1 MELFSLLA
9 KLTLDTKDYDR
20 KISEAEQS
28 AKGLDIEEPVLT
40 LDDED
45 FTSKMADAQQEYV
58 DDMTGEDAPKLG
70 LDSTEFHDGVEKADD
85 AGQKLGGSLES
96 VFTEVKGVLIATG
109 ITAAISGITNLI
121 VNAVNK
127 TTELADVIDK
137 QSTVLG
143 ISKTKYQE
151 WDHALKQ
158 SGGSVSELSR
168 GAVKFRGILDDTS
181 KALAEQNSE
190 FDFVNFT
197 TDQQILKMQELGIL
211 TEDQADSFRKLGVGV
226 LDANGKIKD
235 SEQLMEEVLL
245 ATSQLTGD
253 EQLNVINELFG
264 RNVTGITNL
273 VAGGKEQVEE
283 LLGEAQEL
291 GLVMSDEEIQQAVE
305 YGDAVANFRSELD
318 ALQTAFVQ
326 DIIPVLKGAVE
337 WLTDFL
343 TKLNPRLQT
352 SSIYSTFEE
361 INKKTI
367 EANTQVDEA
376 TATVTDLITK
386 LQQMGDY
393 WTLDAEGKMTWDA
406 LASKALELF
415 PQLSQY
421 IDTDGKKINSNTQEI
436 LANVKAWAL
445 LEKQRLLSTAMEE
458 KNAAVA
464 DQLTKAY
471 EKGAEAR
478 GKESDAIGKQETA
491 IEQVNEALKK
501 NEELRSAVQGAFGVT
516 SVDTENAE
524 EILRFIHDKGFETV
538 GMDALDEWAKLKD
551 EAESLR
557 KEAETMKDEANQA
570 KDSLADE
577 QKYLMEEMG
586 FTQEEIDAVTK
597 DLDAYIKKL
606 QEVPSDVYTTFHQEY
621 DDRGYPHSFAIGNS
635 FIPYD
640 DYPALLHRGEKVL
653 TATEARQSNNGV
665 DIAGL
670 ENRIESAIR
679 RGMEGAT
686 VRSYLNGKDITDEV
700 NRNTAKQVKARR
712 FA

>member
-9 KLTLDTKDYDR
+9 KLTLDSKDFDR
-20 KISEAEQS
+20 SISEAEES
-28 AKGLDIEEPVLT
+28 VKGLKIEEPVLT

-45 FTSKMADAQQEYV
+45 FQNKIDEANDAEV
-58 DDMTGEDAPKLG
+58 DDLGNPKLG
-70 LDSTEFHDGVEKADD
+70 LNSKDFHDGVKD
-85 AGQKLGGSLES
+85 AEEAGEQLGGSLTDIFEG
-96 VFTEVKGVLIATG
+96 VRGVLIATG

-127 TTELADVIDK
+127 TTELADTIDK
-137 QSTVLG
+137 QSTTLG
-143 ISKTKYQE
+143 ISKQKYQE

-168 GAVKFRGILDDTS
+168 GAIKFRGILDDTNR
-181 KALAEQNSE
+181 ALAEQNSE
-190 FDFVNFT
+190 FDFANLS
-197 TDQQILKMQELGIL
+197 TDQRILKMKELEIL
-211 TEDQADSFRKLGVGV
+211 TDDQANAFRQLGVDM
-226 LDANGKIKD
+226 LDTNGKIKT

-245 ATSQLTGD
+245 ATSELTGD
-253 EQLNVINELFG
+253 DQLRVINELFG
-264 RNVTGITNL
+264 RNVQGITNL
-273 VAGGKEQVEE
+273 VAGGKEQVKE

-291 GLVMSDEEIQQAVE
+291 GLVMSDEEIANAVA
-305 YGDAVANFRSELD
+305 YGDAMDNLHAELE
-318 ALQTAFVQ
+318 AIQSAFVA
-326 DIIPVLKGAVE
+326 DIIPVLKDAVT

-343 TKLNPRLQT
+343 EKLNPRLQT
-352 SSIYSTFEE
+352 SSIYSTFKE
-361 INKKTI
+361 INEKTV
-367 EANTQVDEA
+367 AASMNVDQA
-376 TATVTDLITK
+376 TATTEDLIEK
-386 LQQMGDY
+386 LQSMGNY

-415 PQLSQY
+415 PQLSNY
-421 IDTDGKKINSNTQEI
+421 IDTDGKKINGNTQEI

-445 LEKQRLLSTAMEE
+445 LEKQRLLSNAMEE
-458 KNAAVA
+458 KNAAIA

-478 GKESDAIGKQETA
+478 AKESEAYGKEVTA
-491 IEQVNEALKK
+491 IDQVNAVLK
-501 NEELRSAVQGAFGVT
+501 NNAELRGAVQGAYGVT
-516 SVDTENAE
+516 SVDVDNAE

-551 EAESLR
+551 EATAMRE
-557 KEAETMKDEANQA
+557 EAEKMKTEANEA
-570 KDSLADE
+570 KGSLADE

-606 QEVPSDVYTTFHQEY
+606 SEVPHDVYTTFHQEY
-621 DDRGYPHSFAIGNS
+621 DSRGYPHSFAIGS
-635 FIPYD
+635 DYIPYD
-640 DYPALLHRGEKVL
+640 NFPALLHRGEQVV
-653 TATEARQSNNGV
+653 TATDARRNNNNV

-670 ENRIESAIR
+670 EDRIERAIR
-679 RGMEGAT
+679 NGMEGAT